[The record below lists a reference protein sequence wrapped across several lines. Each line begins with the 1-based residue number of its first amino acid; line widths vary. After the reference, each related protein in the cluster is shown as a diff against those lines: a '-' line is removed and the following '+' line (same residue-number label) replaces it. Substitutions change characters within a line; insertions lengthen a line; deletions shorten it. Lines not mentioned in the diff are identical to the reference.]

1 MQYFAQFRNGEI
13 KVRAVFKDL
22 NFSLK
27 YNLLKF
33 ASSHILNNIH
43 DKILE
48 IFLFTDY
55 YASLRL
61 PRWYSGKESACI
73 AGDSV
78 LTSGSGRSPGG
89 GHGNPLQYSYLE
101 NSMDRGPWQSTVHS
115 VAKSWTW
122 LKWLSMQAYTYLLF
136 SDTWIILTCN
146 FVYIFINDAHELIFA
161 ILIYQSKNLF
171 TLYSLL
177 SWAKKVIPL
186 FPVLNVVSTKW
197 QGNFCTLRFQCFLA

>member
-1 MQYFAQFRNGEI
+1 MLGLISFWLWATFHGFYNLFINHNLSPYPIIYNSIGMQYLAQFRNGEI

-55 YASLRL
+55 YESLWL

-73 AGDSV
+73 AVDSV

-115 VAKSWTW
+115 VAKSWT
-122 LKWLSMQAYTYLLF
+122 
-136 SDTWIILTCN
+136 
-146 FVYIFINDAHELIFA
+146 
-161 ILIYQSKNLF
+161 
-171 TLYSLL
+171 
-177 SWAKKVIPL
+177 
-186 FPVLNVVSTKW
+186 
-197 QGNFCTLRFQCFLA
+197 

>member
-1 MQYFAQFRNGEI
+1 MLGLISFWLWATFHGFYNLFINHNLSLYHIIYNSIGMQYFAQFRNGEI

-55 YASLRL
+55 YASLGL

-101 NSMDRGPWQSTVHS
+101 NSKDRGPWQSTIYS
-115 VAKSWTW
+115 VAKSWT
-122 LKWLSMQAYTYLLF
+122 
-136 SDTWIILTCN
+136 
-146 FVYIFINDAHELIFA
+146 
-161 ILIYQSKNLF
+161 
-171 TLYSLL
+171 
-177 SWAKKVIPL
+177 
-186 FPVLNVVSTKW
+186 
-197 QGNFCTLRFQCFLA
+197 